1 MFFPLRDNIPSAR
14 PPYLNYAL
22 IGINILAFLFE
33 LSLGPHL
40 QRFVE
45 VFGFIPGRFVGQLWQ
60 NPLALTALFGPMFT
74 SMFLH
79 AGFLHILGN
88 LWFLYIFGDNVEDA
102 LGRGRYLLLYLASGM
117 GACLTQLLFAP
128 TSLVPMIGAS
138 GAIAGVM
145 GAYFSLFPQARVLTL
160 VFIILFITVWEI
172 PAYIFLG
179 FWFLMQFLMGSTS
192 LDRAHLGGVA
202 FWAHVGGFVV
212 GIALVHLFLP
222 HQVRGPL
229 KRRRQGQASG
239 E

>member
-102 LGRGRYLLLYLASGM
+102 LGHGRYLLLYLASGM

-229 KRRRQGQASG
+229 KRRRKGQASG

>member
-14 PPYLNYAL
+14 SPYLNYAL

-40 QRFVE
+40 QGFVE
-45 VFGFIPGRFVGQLWQ
+45 VFGFIPGRFVTQLWQ
-60 NPLALTALFGPMFT
+60 NPLALTALFFPMLT

-117 GACLTQLLFAP
+117 GACLTQLLFAS
-128 TSLVPMIGAS
+128 TSPVPMIGAS

>member
-22 IGINILAFLFE
+22 IGINILAFFFE
-33 LSLGPHL
+33 LSLGPDL
-40 QRFVE
+40 EGFVE
-45 VFGFIPGRFVGQLWQ
+45 VFGFIPGHFVGQLWQ

-79 AGFLHILGN
+79 AGFLHIIGN

-102 LGRGRYLLLYLASGM
+102 LGRGRYLLLYLASGVA
-117 GACLTQLLFAP
+117 ACLTQLLFAP
-128 TSLVPMIGAS
+128 TSPVPMIGAS

-145 GAYFSLFPQARVLTL
+145 GAYFFLFPQARVLTFVVL
-160 VFIILFITVWEI
+160 LLFFTVWEI

-179 FWFLMQFLMGSTS
+179 FWFLMQFLMGTTS
-192 LDRAHLGGVA
+192 LERASLGGVA
-202 FWAHVGGFVV
+202 FWAHVGGFVT

-222 HQVRGPL
+222 QQVRGPL
-229 KRRRQGQASG
+229 KRRRHRQASG